1 MNETLKIKKGY
12 WQNLTVAK
20 RRACVQSV
28 LSPFKDGRLFKAEE
42 VTKEIKH
49 TYKDHY
55 YFTRGMTIGVGH
67 MLAGLG
73 FVKGIIPVGR
83 CCLWKWGKPREKS
96 ADMGQEANDS
106 LSAAVEKALDLIE
119 AAKLM
124 NVSTQTVRRLI
135 QREILTA
142 QKSVGPHG
150 LRWEIDRAEL
160 LRYLEATRGGQQ
172 PISTAGPKF
181 ADAHDKP
188 KPTLADAYDKPAP
201 TPTVITMETPGG
213 AKTPAEMALFR
224 LEDYLMDK
232 AQEARIHQ
240 NEKDEMEN
248 YYKGRKV
255 MAKEAATM
263 LRHFRRLELK
273 LAEGGNHS

>member
-55 YFTRGMTIGVGH
+55 YFTREMTIGVGH

-73 FVKGIIPVGR
+73 FVKGSIPEKR
-83 CCLWKWGKPREKS
+83 KSCCLWKWGKPREKS

-106 LSAAVEKALDLIE
+106 LSAAVEKALDE
-119 AAKLM
+119 Y
-124 NVSTQTVRRLI
+124 T
-135 QREILTA
+135 
-142 QKSVGPHG
+142 
-150 LRWEIDRAEL
+150 
-160 LRYLEATRGGQQ
+160 
-172 PISTAGPKF
+172 GPKF

>member
-42 VTKEIKH
+42 VTKEIKR

-55 YFTRGMTIGVGH
+55 YFTREMTIGVGH

-73 FVKGIIPVGR
+73 FVKGSIPEKR
-83 CCLWKWGKPREKS
+83 KSCCLWKWGKPREKS
-96 ADMGQEANDS
+96 ADEY
-106 LSAAVEKALDLIE
+106 
-119 AAKLM
+119 
-124 NVSTQTVRRLI
+124 T
-135 QREILTA
+135 
-142 QKSVGPHG
+142 
-150 LRWEIDRAEL
+150 
-160 LRYLEATRGGQQ
+160 
-172 PISTAGPKF
+172 GPKF

>member
-42 VTKEIKH
+42 VTREIKH

-55 YFTRGMTIGVGH
+55 YFTRKMTIGVGH

-73 FVKGIIPVGR
+73 FVKGIIPEKR
-83 CCLWKWGKPREKS
+83 KSCCLWKWGKPREKS
-96 ADMGQEANDS
+96 ADMGQ
-106 LSAAVEKALDLIE
+106 
-119 AAKLM
+119 
-124 NVSTQTVRRLI
+124 
-135 QREILTA
+135 
-142 QKSVGPHG
+142 
-150 LRWEIDRAEL
+150 
-160 LRYLEATRGGQQ
+160 
-172 PISTAGPKF
+172 
-181 ADAHDKP
+181 HDKP